1 MKRIIQMAMFM
12 SVFFFGFLALNYYIF
27 YRMGML
33 LDLSKTTVYS
43 LIFVF
48 AISYPAATALERA
61 VSHIITRIF
70 YTISSVWMGI
80 SFFVLFLL
88 LGYEILKFIFNIPPF
103 TAGIGIMAL
112 ASVISVYAIANSM
125 SLETKEVEIN
135 IPNLKRDMKIVQL
148 SDIHMGSIRN
158 SGFMK
163 KIVEKTNT
171 LNPDI
176 VLITGD
182 TADGSAKLHP
192 YMFNSI
198 NNLKAPVF
206 LVIGN
211 HETYE
216 GLDNVFEVFKTTNIE
231 ILRNEIVEFE
241 GLQIIGVDYSIE
253 RNYLK
258 KILPQIEIDKFKP
271 SILMYHVPTEVE
283 TTNEYGINLQLSGHT
298 HKGQLFP
305 FNFLGRLFFP
315 YFNGLYNYNG
325 TQLYVSQGTGT
336 WGPPMRL
343 GSRNEITLIKL
354 KKEPIN

>member
-1 MKRIIQMAMFM
+1 MKRLIQMALFM
-12 SVFFFGFLALNYYIF
+12 SVFFFGFLILNYYIF
-27 YRMGML
+27 SRMGML

-48 AISYPAATALERA
+48 AISYPAATVLERT

-70 YTISSVWMGI
+70 YTIASAWMGI
-80 SFFVLFLL
+80 SFFVISLL

-103 TAGIGIMAL
+103 TAGIGIIVI
-112 ASVISVYAIANSM
+112 ASIISAYSIINSM
-125 SLETKEVEIN
+125 FLETKELEIS
-135 IPNLKRDMKIVQL
+135 ISTLKRDMTLVQL
-148 SDIHMGSIRN
+148 SDIHLGSIRN

-163 KIVEKTNT
+163 KIVEKTNA

-192 YMFNSI
+192 YMFNTI
-198 NNLKAPVF
+198 DNLKAPVF
-206 LVIGN
+206 LGMGN
-211 HETYE
+211 HDFYE
-216 GLDNVFEVFKTTNIE
+216 GLDNVLEVLKTTNINVLRDE
-231 ILRNEIVEFE
+231 IAEFE
-241 GLQIIGVDYSIE
+241 GLQIIGVDYSLE

-258 KILPQIEIDKFKP
+258 KILPQIEIDNSKP

-283 TTNEYGINLQLSGHT
+283 TANEHGIDLQLSGHT

-305 FNFLGRLFFP
+305 FNFLGRLVFP

-343 GSRNEITLIKL
+343 GSKNEVTLIKL
-354 KKEPIN
+354 KRTNK